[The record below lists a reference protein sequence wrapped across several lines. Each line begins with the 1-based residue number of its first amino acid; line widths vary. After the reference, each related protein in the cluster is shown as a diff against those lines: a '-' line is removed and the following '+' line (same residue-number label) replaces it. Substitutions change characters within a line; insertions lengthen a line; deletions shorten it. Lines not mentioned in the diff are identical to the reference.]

1 MEVGK
6 SNQIK
11 MCTLKMAIEQYF
23 HRSSKNER
31 MRDKKRKRE
40 MSKNLNL
47 QREMHNSK
55 LNYTFSDKF
64 NLNHISVNRLRCCC
78 CCNVVDFYREFWN
91 YNYLLAHKTRAPC
104 TTFSS
109 LHRWRCN
116 FRCVNNTNGKTN
128 KPRNILISRTFH
140 NGISPETVVLLIF
153 ILFCWS
159 VRVYLSRS
167 EWKIL

>member
-1 MEVGK
+1 MHIANGHRARSQYSSGK
-6 SNQIK
+6 
-11 MCTLKMAIEQYF
+11 M
-23 HRSSKNER
+23 ER
-31 MRDKKRKRE
+31 MRVTKRTSE

-55 LNYTFSDKF
+55 LNYIFQINLIWITFLWIVCVASAAVAALSIF
-64 NLNHISVNRLRCCC
+64 TENFEITSSS
-78 CCNVVDFYREFWN
+78 FS
-91 YNYLLAHKTRAPC
+91 LAAHTRRAPC
-104 TTFSS
+104 TTCSS

-116 FRCVNNTNGKTN
+116 FRCVNDTNGKTN

-159 VRVYLSRS
+159 ARVYLSRS